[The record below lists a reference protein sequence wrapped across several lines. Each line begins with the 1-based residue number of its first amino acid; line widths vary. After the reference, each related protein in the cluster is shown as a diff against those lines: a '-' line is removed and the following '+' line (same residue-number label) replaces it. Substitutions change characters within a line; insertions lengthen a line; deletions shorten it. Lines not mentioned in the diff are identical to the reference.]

1 MAVPR
6 GRLHLKDKNLQLMLE
21 LTTVAS
27 GSTQSCAAV
36 GFCFVLAVFFFP
48 LYLVSII
55 NKCGLDINPARWG
68 QLITAACAS
77 SPNDSWAGFL
87 AKVQIIF

>member
-48 LYLVSII
+48 CTLFQSLTNV
-55 NKCGLDINPARWG
+55 GW
-68 QLITAACAS
+68 T
-77 SPNDSWAGFL
+77 
-87 AKVQIIF
+87 